1 MLVSPLTVAILSDSS
16 QDLFPSSCQEP
27 VELMYF
33 NQPGQF
39 IKAAAD
45 IYIDCDFD
53 GSPERIQMLNALF
66 PAIVMVNAV
75 NFTIEQIGS
84 PFVRYNG
91 WSGFAHQPVFELSL
105 NGNIIPDKIE
115 QFARSCGMTC
125 LLVPDSIGMV
135 RPRIVS
141 MIINEA
147 WLTAEEKVSRSEDID
162 LAMKLGTN
170 YPYGPFEWSEKI
182 GLHRIY
188 SLLLKLAE
196 TDSKYQ
202 PAENLA
208 AAAQSK

>member
-1 MLVSPLTVAILSDSS
+1 MLVSPITVAILTNSS

-27 VELMYF
+27 VELMYY

-39 IKAAAD
+39 IKSVAD

-53 GSPERIQMLNALF
+53 CSNERIQMLNALF

-91 WSGFAHQPVFELSL
+91 WPGFAHQPVFELASKD
-105 NGNIIPDKIE
+105 NIIPDKIE
-115 QFARSCGMTC
+115 QFIRSCGMTC
-125 LLVPDSIGMV
+125 LLVPDSVGMV

-147 WLTAEEKVSRSEDID
+147 WFTTEENVSSSSDID

-182 GLHRIY
+182 GLYRIY
-188 SLLLKLAE
+188 SLLQKLAE

-202 PAENLA
+202 PAVNLA
-208 AAAQSK
+208 EAAQLK